1 MVKLR
6 WIRKWKKRNPGDIS
20 NVAEK
25 SALNFISQ
33 GYAEYVIKDN
43 LNWDQKKA
51 IELEVKGKLPELAKF
66 LKEEGRQKQSEKV
79 VKEMIEI
86 DVKDEKLLRKLK
98 EEKELDNKREIQ
110 RKFVQNNKTEENELY
125 LLKMEIIS
133 LLALKKRRQATE
145 EIVDYIGSK
154 HNIYTTMDD
163 VKSEMWRYE
172 NGVYKQNGKSH
183 INQQCRDILG
193 EHHTSHL
200 TNEVIN
206 KN

>member
-98 EEKELDNKREIQ
+98 E
-110 RKFVQNNKTEENELY
+110 
-125 LLKMEIIS
+125 
-133 LLALKKRRQATE
+133 KK
-145 EIVDYIGSK
+145 
-154 HNIYTTMDD
+154 N
-163 VKSEMWRYE
+163 
-172 NGVYKQNGKSH
+172 
-183 INQQCRDILG
+183 
-193 EHHTSHL
+193 
-200 TNEVIN
+200 
-206 KN
+206 